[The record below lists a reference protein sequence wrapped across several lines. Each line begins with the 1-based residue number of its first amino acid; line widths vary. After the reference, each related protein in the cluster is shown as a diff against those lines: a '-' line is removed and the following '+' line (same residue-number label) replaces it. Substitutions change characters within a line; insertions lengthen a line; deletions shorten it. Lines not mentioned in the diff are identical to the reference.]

1 MSTHRCG
8 RCAQNVEGVFEN
20 PKLRRWSR
28 FYFLLPI
35 PFIPLAPLIASDFIV
50 MIPLSML
57 YMVGVGAALRFVT
70 EKPTCPTCGVFVEP
84 K

>member
-1 MSTHRCG
+1 MHRCG
-8 RCAQNVEGVFEN
+8 RCAEDVEGEFEH

-28 FYFLLPI
+28 LYFLLPI
-35 PFIPLAPLIASDFIV
+35 PFIPLAPLIASDYIV

-57 YMVGVGAALRFVT
+57 YMIGVGSALRFAT
-70 EKPTCPTCGVFVEP
+70 EKPTCPSCGVFVEP